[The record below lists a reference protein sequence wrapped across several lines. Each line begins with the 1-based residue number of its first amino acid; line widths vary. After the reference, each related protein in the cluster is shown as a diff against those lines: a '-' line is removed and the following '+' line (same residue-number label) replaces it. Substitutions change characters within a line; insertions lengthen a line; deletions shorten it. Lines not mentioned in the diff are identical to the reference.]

1 MRILLCSFLLAIG
14 LLGSRMPGTAEENDA
29 GKLYAA
35 RCVLCHGVDGQPRG
49 IAKGAATF
57 TDEAWKKATSIEQVE
72 KTIAEGRARM
82 PGFSAKLT
90 AEQIKILA
98 AYVLAMK

>member
-1 MRILLCSFLLAIG
+1 MRILLLSFLFVIG
-14 LLGSRMPGTAEENDA
+14 LLGSRMTGTAEENDA

-35 RCVLCHGVDGQPRG
+35 RCVMCHGVDGHPRG
-49 IAKGAATF
+49 IAKGSASF
-57 TDEAWKKATSIEQVE
+57 TDEAWKKATSVEQIE
-72 KTIAEGRARM
+72 KIIAEGRSKM

-90 AEQIKILA
+90 AEQIRILA